1 MQCRQ
6 YYDGK
11 LSLKKGRN
19 WWNDVAFTIN
29 RYNDNSKKMQKAIY
43 ILHKNIT
50 NEFFCAKKH
59 CFISE
64 MHFHKHHYKK
74 QWKSKIVMKV

>member
-50 NEFFCAKKH
+50 NEFLCKKTL
-59 CFISE
+59 FYFRNALSQTPLQETVEI
-64 MHFHKHHYKK
+64 
-74 QWKSKIVMKV
+74 